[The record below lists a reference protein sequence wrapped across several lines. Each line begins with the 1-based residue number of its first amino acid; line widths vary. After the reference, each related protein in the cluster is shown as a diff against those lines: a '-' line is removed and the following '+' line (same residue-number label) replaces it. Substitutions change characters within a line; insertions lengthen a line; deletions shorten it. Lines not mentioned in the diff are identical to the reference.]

1 MLVTWADF
9 VTCFLGFML
18 TISGGAVNCLGI
30 YPETV
35 HPLIRL
41 FWKRYIPIPLSG
53 IGREKCWLMNHWIL
67 GHTIFETNPFWF
79 TRNGL
84 GSKSIAQT
92 VDVLKLKWLKKTQW
106 ILICDPYPFFWLQQV
121 RKLFFSVI
129 KVPTA
134 SASSQLLTISPND
147 SHNGGKW

>member
-53 IGREKCWLMNHWIL
+53 ICREKCWLMNHWIL

-79 TRNGL
+79 TRNGF

-121 RKLFFSVI
+121 RKLLFSVI

-134 SASSQLLTISPND
+134 SASSQMLTISPND